1 MEISFYWMSLVILYL
16 VIFLIQDIKINNDM
30 RLQKGLQV

>member
-1 MEISFYWMSLVILYL
+1 MEISFYGMSLVILYL
-16 VIFLIQDIKINNDM
+16 VIFLIQGIKINNDM